1 MTNPVKK
8 SPFDFSEWSHLADTD
23 PQAFELKREQVI
35 ESVIQ
40 SMPDAKQERM
50 RRLQWRIDQE
60 RRLAKSP
67 MAACI
72 RLSNMMWEN
81 VLGKNGLLDNL
92 RHLDYQRLRQ
102 PERLKSA
109 DILHFPGKDCS

>member
-8 SPFDFSEWSHLADTD
+8 NPFDFSEWSSLADTD
-23 PQAFELKREQVI
+23 PQAFEVRREQAI

-92 RHLDYQRLRQ
+92 QHLDQHRLRQ
-102 PERLKSA
+102 STMSSNA
-109 DILHFPGKDCS
+109 NILSFPGKDH

>member
-1 MTNPVKK
+1 MTITEKK
-8 SPFDFSEWSHLADTD
+8 DPFDFSEWSNLADTD
-23 PQAFELKREQVI
+23 PQAFEDKRVAVI

-40 SMPDAKQERM
+40 AMPDAKQERM

-72 RLSNMMWEN
+72 RLSDMMWEN
-81 VLGKNGLLDNL
+81 VLGRNGLLDNL
-92 RHLDYQRLRQ
+92 RNLDPLRNKH
-102 PERLKSA
+102 PEALNKA
-109 DILHFPGKDCS
+109 DILNFPVRH

>member
-1 MTNPVKK
+1 MTNLVKK
-8 SPFDFSEWSHLADTD
+8 NPFDFSEWSSLADTD
-23 PQAFELKREQVI
+23 PKAFEVRREQAI

-40 SMPDAKQERM
+40 SMPDARQERM

-92 RHLDYQRLRQ
+92 QHLDQQRLRH
-102 PERLKSA
+102 SSMTDNA
-109 DILHFPGKDCS
+109 NILPFPGK

>member
-8 SPFDFSEWSHLADTD
+8 DPFDFSEWSHLAETN

-60 RRLAKSP
+60 RRMAKSP

-81 VLGKNGLLDNL
+81 VLGKNGLLDSL
-92 RHLDYQRLRQ
+92 RQLDSRRLRQ
-102 PERLKSA
+102 PRRLASA
-109 DILHFPGKDCS
+109 DILYFPTKD

>member
-1 MTNPVKK
+1 MTNTVKK
-8 SPFDFSEWSHLADTD
+8 NPFDFSEWSSLADTD
-23 PQAFELKREQVI
+23 PKAFELRREQVI

-40 SMPDAKQERM
+40 SMPDAKQDRM

-92 RHLDYQRLRQ
+92 QHMDQQRLKR
-102 PERLKSA
+102 RSLA
-109 DILHFPGKDCS
+109 TNANVLRFPGKDS